1 MLKKKLVGFAFIL
14 MSLTIVAASAYVY
27 ETATLTIT
35 QTIQNI
41 ATLTLQNSALGN
53 IEEGQTIAYTK
64 ATISSLGNII
74 NLTTTKNNVY
84 LHFDSNVDLL
94 TTYYSTYTIVVK
106 YAAVGSGST
115 RTVGQTA
122 CTMTLA
128 APDPAGVTL
137 DVSGAWRFDFEITTT
152 AKSVS
157 SDQPTTV
164 TIVVTGEST

>member
-1 MLKKKLVGFAFIL
+1 LKKKIVSLAFIL
-14 MSLTIVAASAYVY
+14 MSITIVAVSAYVY
-27 ETATLTIT
+27 ETATSTVT
-35 QTIQNI
+35 QTVQNI

-53 IEEGQTIAYTK
+53 IEEGQTISYTK
-64 ATISSLGNII
+64 ATVATLGNII

-84 LHFDSNVDLL
+84 IHFDSDVDALS
-94 TTYYSTYTIVVK
+94 TYYSTYSITVK
-106 YAAVGSGST
+106 YAAVGAGSSH
-115 RTVGQTA
+115 TVGQTA

-128 APDPAGVTL
+128 APDPAGVAL
-137 DVSGAWRFDFEITTT
+137 DVSGAWKLDFEITTT